1 MKKWNPKNT
10 ELLIREFELSLSLSL
25 SLSLLG
31 FTKLKDNG
39 KLRLRAWVKMS
50 NYEQFPPNQIPA
62 RIWGFLYFYCLAK
75 EKGFC
80 TIFNRFRLKTKTT
93 SKGGSRR
100 SSEFRVHFRPAKVYG
115 PKIKR
120 STIALQITFQ
130 FSVFHFLLL

>member
-10 ELLIREFELSLSLSL
+10 ELIIREFERSLS
-25 SLSLLG
+25 G

-100 SSEFRVHFRPAKVYG
+100 SSEFRVHFFYGPRIRPAKVYG

-130 FSVFHFLLL
+130 FSLFHFLLL